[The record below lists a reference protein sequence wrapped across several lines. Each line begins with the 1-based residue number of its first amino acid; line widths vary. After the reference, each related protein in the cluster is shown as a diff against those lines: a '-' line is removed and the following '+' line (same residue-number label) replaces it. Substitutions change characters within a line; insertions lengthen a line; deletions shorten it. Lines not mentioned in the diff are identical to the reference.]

1 MTHIRTPVTIDDP
14 ANRIDFYATFLHS
27 NRRVALPIQQ
37 HLALRLTDERFMTH
51 IRTPVTIDDPA
62 NRIDFYATF
71 LHSNRR
77 VALPIQQ
84 HLAQHWP
91 QAA

>member
-1 MTHIRTPVTIDDP
+1 MTRTRTPVAIADP
-14 ANRIDFYATFLHS
+14 ANRIDFY
-27 NRRVALPIQQ
+27 V
-37 HLALRLTDERFMTH
+37 
-51 IRTPVTIDDPA
+51 
-62 NRIDFYATF
+62 TF

>member
-1 MTHIRTPVTIDDP
+1 MTFVCRWSFGPKALRPVLP
-14 ANRIDFYATFLHS
+14 AIWLTWN
-27 NRRVALPIQQ
+27 
-37 HLALRLTDERFMTH
+37 LRLTDERFMTRT
-51 IRTPVTIDDPA
+51 RTPVAIADPA